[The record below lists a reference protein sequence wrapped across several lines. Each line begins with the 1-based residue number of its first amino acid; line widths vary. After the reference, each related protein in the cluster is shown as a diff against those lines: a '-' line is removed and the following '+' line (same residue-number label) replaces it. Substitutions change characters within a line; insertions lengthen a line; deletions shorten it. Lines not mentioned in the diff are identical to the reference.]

1 MLSIELESI
10 DRSSE
15 REGGEGLQ
23 SSAKSMSS
31 KCRVPPFPLGGRDL
45 RERFEGWLGAIG
57 IGEDAV
63 ASGSSQ

>member
-10 DRSSE
+10 DHSSE
-15 REGGEGLQ
+15 REGLQ